1 MALIRWQPFQE
12 VETLRRQMD
21 HMFDE
26 LIGSER
32 QSATSWQPA
41 IELQDTEDN
50 LMLRAEIPGV
60 DGKDIDI
67 HVTREAV
74 LLVVS
79 IASRRP
85 RERLLPLRVPLRQFP
100 ACDSPASAD
109 PERAGKG

>member
-74 LLVVS
+74 LVVS
-79 IASRRP
+79 IASRR
-85 RERLLPLRVPLRQFP
+85 RLKRKASSARVPLRQFP